1 MVKKVQKFEKFDFKY
16 RKALLYLKFL
26 QSCKKAKLIP
36 KFLQFKVV
44 LKRLESPEGYLSWQR
59 RLLKQEISIKYKT
72 IRALNNKITSMKNNL
87 YSEMRFIVYVHV
99 ITKVLVSND
108 KNIYKIRKN
117 QDKKLHNL
125 F

>member
-16 RKALLYLKFL
+16 RKTLLYLKLL
-26 QSCKKAKLIP
+26 QSCKKVKLIP
-36 KFLQFKVV
+36 KFLRFKVA
-44 LKRLESPEGYLSWQR
+44 LKRLESPEGYLSCQR

>member
-16 RKALLYLKFL
+16 RKALLYLKLL
-26 QSCKKAKLIP
+26 QSCKKAKPIP
-36 KFLQFKVV
+36 KLLLLKVA
-44 LKRLESPEGYLSWQR
+44 LKRLESPEGYLSCQR

-87 YSEMRFIVYVHV
+87 YNEMRFIVYVHV

-108 KNIYKIRKN
+108 KNIYKIRKS
-117 QDKKLHNL
+117 QDEKLHNL

>member
-16 RKALLYLKFL
+16 RKALLYLKLL

-36 KFLQFKVV
+36 KLLQLKVA
-44 LKRLESPEGYLSWQR
+44 LKRLESPEGYLSCQR

-87 YSEMRFIVYVHV
+87 YNEMRFIVYVHV

-108 KNIYKIRKN
+108 KNIYKIRKS
-117 QDKKLHNL
+117 QDEKLHNL